1 MKTFVLFLIS
11 WLTWFGNEPK
21 NTADVRKSA
30 ASETCGSAPVVGG
43 SFQVIAGDI
52 VYNDFKKV
60 LYHSYAYY
68 AIGSRDNHA
77 ALSKFDDMGT
87 LLWTRV
93 VDDTSAWN
101 DFIVNTDGN
110 LLLVGW
116 RDIQSFAPKD
126 ALVGVIEPSGN
137 PLVLQSFDYTINEYY
152 SSIVRNPLNTAPGY
166 RYYVVGSIN
175 RTTNRN
181 DDDVVVVAMNDQG
194 VASARRRYGSIS
206 RDDEFHA
213 KISVYNPV
221 AGTFALSGNLGG
233 TATYVVINPGP
244 GTTTNQGRALGATG
258 TLFDLQRTASGEYL
272 GAAGFTSAGRIYK
285 ISGTAANN
293 FYYES
298 NVVSGLHQILS
309 MDASGFY
316 TVGKA
321 VVGGNPKP
329 VTMFCRDNGSNLTL
343 YAAKYPLICDNPG
356 AGFLARVGLTDL
368 AYVDG
373 RINAVDG
380 FGNGD
385 GYLAAHIGGFD
396 DCEMDSLP
404 GNFQKRS
411 LNPVIS
417 QPGSY
422 PEVELVS
429 GLALSSSLINYS
441 VARVCDHSCFTEFTY
456 ELEDDCGNV
465 HFTGTT
471 NLTGSV
477 TYCWDFGD
485 APPCGSTL
493 QDPDHTYASPGM
505 YQVCLTVA
513 NGLNQCTTC
522 QSVVVQQADHIAPDI
537 TCPPAITLAC
547 DDITTPDRSGYPT
560 VSDNLDPAPVVSYN
574 DLIVVM
580 TSCYKEITRVWTAV
594 DYCGNSANC
603 QQRIVQSD
611 DYGPVVNCPPSV
623 TIDCAGDRSPAATG
637 FPFVLIDCNG
647 YSQTYADNVI
657 SGPCPQRIEREWTL
671 TDDCGNS
678 TVCLQEIIIT
688 DLTPPVFSECSRKF
702 TAQGLNIEGGPC
714 QAEISINTPIAF
726 DDCDPAP
733 VITNNYNNTSNAS
746 GTYPEGTTLVTWTA
760 TDECGNTATCVDTVC
775 VLPCAACPDTCLTDI
790 IPISTG
796 YDPIDEI
803 LLPPGST
810 TSQWTLVESPLWG
823 GGGSA
828 PSYVI
833 NSIADWDDITGSQW
847 LSAHP
852 FADWTQNNPDPL
864 IPYTFQ
870 NCFCVCQDSTLVG
883 IKISE
888 ALADDAMDVCLVDE
902 NGILIENLLSISSS
916 GSDDHTPFNG
926 TVEHSSSHTFI
937 LDEGK
942 YCIQAKLRNLHGV
955 AMGFNILGKVFGVG
969 LLGSA
974 CCEQRNFVTGYKFI
988 DKKCDGVRD
997 AGIDMPGINWKIELK
1012 NEDGDVVST
1021 THTLGDGF
1029 YAFGNVPIGH
1039 YTVCE
1044 ENLYGFIQSYP
1055 PSGSY
1060 EIDVLDAHTVIS
1072 GLNFGNCP
1080 LDTCCY
1086 DEEAFIDVATTPVD
1100 VIRDSCMIC
1109 ISHPCIGWCQRLTVF
1124 WGDGTNSG
1132 YFEGI
1137 GSVEASHTYTQSGEY
1152 EICLHFEELNDNGEV
1167 CFTKDSC
1174 FAVCV
1179 QCGICANEE
1188 LTLNCF
1194 GLHGDSEIPTVNG
1207 TLANHSDFYIE
1218 ADNNGGYYCT
1228 GHKTYN
1234 SGSGVSLYNSDV
1246 FVYKFDKDCGK
1257 CWELS
1262 FNGMADDLND
1272 QGLVLKH
1279 FNGGFYLG
1287 GIFASGSLV
1296 VPNGG
1301 GGTYVISNPSPGQI
1315 ATFLIKFQDGVGCNS
1330 SILPTVDWGF
1340 ALGNDKYRTLLS
1352 DMDTDNAGNIIITG
1366 IYTGSMNF
1374 NPLGISTL
1382 LDNNTSQDMYFAK
1395 YDGATGNLLFAS
1407 HLDHGLS
1414 TATTGGVYPLGISY
1428 DPNGNYFYIA
1438 GHYSKDV
1445 DFLNDNLIDL
1455 GKGPSSAAPF
1465 VAKFTENALGIA
1477 VVWAFPISDISGTSP
1492 LPFYGVATD
1501 VEAYPGGFALSF
1513 EKYYGLGI
1521 VYDFNPRGY
1530 PFPEFNNNQTS
1541 YILRYDS
1548 DGIYQCHYT
1557 LPSNNFVNELSVDL
1571 DKNIYFIGGRNI
1583 NLAFSPG
1590 SQLGYSFYNTFF
1602 GVVNNNCEAKTFDLD
1617 GNNEDAG
1624 WSITPLGGK
1633 EFAII
1638 GRTNSVNLDADP
1650 NPGASSFYSADPSIP
1665 DIFIGKYSCECIMAP
1680 DTMDCCDKISLTAEK
1695 VDHPELMC
1703 IDSACCYSVD
1713 FYNDAG
1719 FSIKNATVNILT
1731 PGWEFGTVS
1740 VPSDLTVDSDPVS
1753 LIIENSGGNLPGG
1766 FTDGFVNFC
1775 LSGQI
1780 GSPNQQ
1786 EIEFIWYEKT
1796 KSGGCIAV
1804 CRDTILTDCV
1814 APTCASNCVQ
1824 ILNMEI
1830 VCDET
1835 DPNLYC
1841 LYFNVINLSPYT
1853 ATELIMDV
1861 SGTGYGLYPCGSTG
1875 FFDPLEVYLG
1885 GGGLASGA
1893 TSGTLCVKLVPTT
1906 PVLTP
1911 QEVCFS
1917 LGLAFGESEVCYQDS
1932 TYCYEIAPCCDPC
1945 DEVEL
1950 VIHQG
1955 NEMDDSCCFSLS
1967 LLNPCANLYFNKIV
1981 VDFLP
1986 VGSDISL
1993 IQVDG
1998 GWTLT
2003 PLGSGSICLTY
2014 NAGYFPSGL
2023 LEDIIRFCY
2032 RDPVPG
2038 LIPSVTVHF
2047 FSDVSSTPPGTIVEV
2062 CSKSVEMEC
2071 RCCPECE
2078 DNLVIN
2084 GSFQD
2089 GLVNGNIGSPGNVNN
2104 WTALTGTP
2112 QAVDYFGSCENGAV
2126 LMWGN
2131 AIVGESIFQ
2140 NVNFDPC
2147 YTYEI
2152 SYCARRHFNDGQ
2164 EYIGEIR
2171 MKAVTTPLPAF
2182 PACVS
2187 GNCEEIIPLP
2197 NGLTPN
2203 WEHFTVNWTPGRAYN
2218 SLIIQPWSSTTINNG
2233 ANVSWVVI
2241 DDVCIRV
2248 IDSCKC
2254 ENHGELLVFNDQFS
2268 VNTSCNDP
2276 AILEIPCPENNV
2288 SFNIFSDLECSSD
2301 CASSIEW
2308 NITDPVSTVII
2319 AGIIPLPAGG
2329 GSWGISGLPYSI
2341 FTEEVLYT
2349 LNINSNCGCDTCFCA
2364 KTFKIEACDTC
2375 CGSHEN
2381 FVNVAQNAIQM
2392 SVDDF
2397 KCKAT
2402 LTFDEVDCDIQ
2413 ILSIKWLSGVY
2424 SYGPFYP
2431 GDMAMYTYPPN
2442 QMSYV
2447 VVVHVVEYNE
2457 LGEICNE
2464 ADLTYPVSLNCKKCC
2479 EKGIIE
2485 HKKWASLIAQG
2496 FQTNINGCEVTVTAP
2511 QFGECYFFET
2521 SPDWGEPP
2529 APNIGPFP
2537 SNSSWTHTYS
2547 TSGTYTIC
2555 VRVSEYPFG
2564 DPTLEPC
2571 RSKLMCTT
2579 VTVDCNGP
2587 CVCGGFSN
2595 LSFYYDKEN
2604 KLMTECGDTLEL
2616 VCPPDDCVWIFSGNL
2631 LCKNDCP
2638 ESLINWQLVDSYTTI
2653 PVASGTSVAFPGF
2666 GIYIPP
2672 AIVTAGGEY
2681 DLIIIGQCDPNVICP
2696 CRIHLIFPGCD
2707 EVCPCDPDDLVNDVE
2722 AGLST
2727 YTILNGCTACFRPLA
2742 LSDCDMVTW
2751 YKLPNLNQ
2759 PFASSLGNQLI
2770 CYDFLT
2776 PGTHRIQMEVTRKN
2790 EDGSVCATYE
2800 KIFTLNINCGSTPN
2814 FNNALTQC
2822 LIGNDLSPFKNSN
2835 SWINIK
2841 GQAEHKLHKRG
2852 NAYVTLR
2859 GNMDQ
2864 SDIIATKEAICISKS
2879 SNSIQLDINIQNAN
2893 QIKLG
2898 TRLVIALLD
2907 TNPTNTVNLDNRQII
2922 EKINL
2927 NNLPIGN
2934 IHIEQA
2940 INLEQLQMNDEC
2952 VANDSSKYYIIVY
2965 LENDLNNSVLQ
2976 SQSQIELYDLC
2987 LTSKPILAEES
2998 SAAKLSFR
3006 VFPNPTN
3013 DQFTFLLDQ
3022 TTKEEIKIEV
3032 LDKLGRN
3039 IEQLTMAKDQPYI
3052 HFGGKYISGMY
3063 FLKVKSGVLNKQ
3075 VKIVKTSK

>member
-21 NTADVRKSA
+21 NTAYVRKSA

-52 VYNDFKKV
+52 VHNDFKKV
-60 LYHSYAYY
+60 LYHSNAYY
-68 AIGSRDNHA
+68 AIGSRDNQA

-233 TATYVVINPGP
+233 TATYVVINQGP

-298 NVVSGLHQILS
+298 TVVSGLRQILS

-441 VARVCDHSCFTEFTY
+441 VAKVCDHSCFTEFTY

-513 NGLNQCTTC
+513 NGLNQCTSC
-522 QSVVVQQADHIAPDI
+522 QSVVVQQSDHIAPDI

-547 DDITTPDRSGYPT
+547 DDIITPDRSGYPT
-560 VSDNLDPAPVVSYN
+560 VSDNLDPVPVVSYN

-611 DYGPVVNCPPSV
+611 DYGPAVNCPPSV
-623 TIDCAGDRSPAATG
+623 TIDCTGDRSPAATG
-637 FPFVLIDCNG
+637 FPFVLFDCNG
-647 YSQTYADNVI
+647 YSQTYVDNVI

-714 QAEISINTPIAF
+714 QAEFSITTPAAF
-726 DDCDPAP
+726 DDCDPAT
-733 VITNNYNNTSNAS
+733 VITNDYNNTGNAS

-775 VLPCAACPDTCLTDI
+775 VLPCAACPDTCLTNVLN
-790 IPISTG
+790 ISTG
-796 YDPIDEI
+796 YDPISDV
-803 LLPPGST
+803 LLNPLSVTSAWQLVT
-810 TSQWTLVESPLWG
+810 TPVVVDPYTPSVPAPAYVIQPY
-823 GGGSA
+823 GSA
-828 PSYVI
+828 W
-833 NSIADWDDITGSQW
+833 ATQTGSQW
-847 LSAHP
+847 ISAYP
-852 FADWTQNNPDPL
+852 FASLQADNASPL
-864 IPYTFQ
+864 APYTLQ
-870 NCFCVCQDSTLVG
+870 NCFCVCQNSSLVTIEMG
-883 IKISE
+883 ILVDNAVVIN
-888 ALADDAMDVCLVDE
+888 LCDDAGNFIINLASITTGSTASFTSATNVFQSVVLNEGNYCIKAELRNLSGRAMGLNIQGSITGVGLLESVCCNQTNFITGHKFIDE
-902 NGILIENLLSISSS
+902 NCNGIRDASDPPGIGWEIELKDATGLPIETKITDGAGFYSFQDIPI
-916 GSDDHTPFNG
+916 GSYTVCELQQTGFTQSFPVGGTYSVDIIDDHTP
-926 TVEHSSSHTFI
+926 I
-937 LDEGK
+937 
-942 YCIQAKLRNLHGV
+942 
-955 AMGFNILGKVFGVG
+955 
-969 LLGSA
+969 
-974 CCEQRNFVTGYKFI
+974 
-988 DKKCDGVRD
+988 
-997 AGIDMPGINWKIELK
+997 
-1012 NEDGDVVST
+1012 
-1021 THTLGDGF
+1021 
-1029 YAFGNVPIGH
+1029 AF
-1039 YTVCE
+1039 
-1044 ENLYGFIQSYP
+1044 
-1055 PSGSY
+1055 
-1060 EIDVLDAHTVIS
+1060 
-1072 GLNFGNCP
+1072 LNFGNCP
-1080 LDTCCY
+1080 IEMCCQS
-1086 DEEAFIDVATTPVD
+1086 EEEFCETVLPPL
-1100 VIRDSCMIC
+1100 RLFRESCEVKLIH
-1109 ISHPCIGWCQRLTVF
+1109 SGLKDCQRMMIH
-1124 WGDGTNSG
+1124 WGDGSSSAYLSNLVSIEHNYPTFG
-1132 YFEGI
+1132 D
-1137 GSVEASHTYTQSGEY
+1137 YT
-1152 EICLHFEELNDNGEV
+1152 ICVHFEELNENEEV
-1167 CFTKDSC
+1167 CFQKDSC
-1174 FAVCV
+1174 VTLCIECDPCV
-1179 QCGICANEE
+1179 EEEIELQCFRPIADSYVPTTNE
-1188 LTLNCF
+1188 TLGN
-1194 GLHGDSEIPTVNG
+1194 I
-1207 TLANHSDFYIE
+1207 SDAYIE
-1218 ADNNGGYYCT
+1218 HIGNGSYYAAGHFHNNYFDFPGGAVLTDGFVNKYDEECGLCWSLVFSGDASDQVLVVKKIT
-1228 GHKTYN
+1228 GTN
-1234 SGSGVSLYNSDV
+1234 
-1246 FVYKFDKDCGK
+1246 
-1257 CWELS
+1257 E
-1262 FNGMADDLND
+1262 
-1272 QGLVLKH
+1272 
-1279 FNGGFYLG
+1279 FYVG
-1287 GIFASGSLV
+1287 GIFNSNALNLPS
-1296 VPNGG
+1296 GG
-1301 GGTYVISNPSPGQI
+1301 GAPSKTLTRTGTAGNIFLAKYKDADCSQI
-1315 ATFLIKFQDGVGCNS
+1315 PELVWAWNT
-1330 SILPTVDWGF
+1330 
-1340 ALGNDKYRTLLS
+1340 GNNLNRILLS
-1352 DMDTDNAGNIIITG
+1352 DMDVDNIGDVVITG
-1366 IYTGSMNF
+1366 IFSGDVDF
-1374 NPLGISTL
+1374 NPLGTPTL
-1382 LDNNTSQDMYFAK
+1382 LTAIGGFYLSKYNRSAGGLNTSFPI
-1395 YDGATGNLLFAS
+1395 T
-1407 HLDHGLS
+1407 LS
-1414 TATTGGVYPLGISY
+1414 STTGGGLYPFGVTVDPISN
-1428 DPNGNYFYIA
+1428 DILIG
-1438 GHYSKDV
+1438 GHYSYDI
-1445 DFLNDNLIDL
+1445 DFNGPPSDL
-1455 GKGPSSAAPF
+1455 TNGPVSNQNGAPF
-1465 VAKFTENALGIA
+1465 VARFDLNGNLLN
-1477 VVWAFPISDISGTSP
+1477 AFPIISNVFATINSTWHQGAVTDI
-1492 LPFYGVATD
+1492 
-1501 VEAYPGGFALSF
+1501 EAYAGGYAISV
-1513 EKYYGLGI
+1513 ES
-1521 VYDFNPRGY
+1521 Y
-1530 PFPEFNNNQTS
+1530 PPDIYSVNFDPIGNNSLYNFIHPQQTS
-1541 YILRYDS
+1541 YIVRYD
-1548 DGIYQCHYT
+1548 DLDYAQCLYA
-1557 LPSNNFVNELSVDL
+1557 LPQFKYVTEISVD
-1571 DKNIYFIGGRNI
+1571 DMKNVYFLAGENVNPGDDANNRTGYDYHNI
-1583 NLAFSPG
+1583 LM
-1590 SQLGYSFYNTFF
+1590 
-1602 GVVNNNCEAKTFDLD
+1602 GVVNNDCIAKTREIY
-1617 GNNEDAG
+1617 GSRNDAG
-1624 WSITPLGGK
+1624 WSISPDDNKG
-1633 EFAII
+1633 FAII
-1638 GRTNSVNLDADP
+1638 GRTQSPDLDLNFDSNTDHSTFGDPDLFIATYSCICTQHEESTESCCDSLYITSYMLSQPEDTTCCYGMDLVNFSHIPIQHCEVNL
-1650 NPGASSFYSADPSIP
+1650 
-1665 DIFIGKYSCECIMAP
+1665 
-1680 DTMDCCDKISLTAEK
+1680 
-1695 VDHPELMC
+1695 
-1703 IDSACCYSVD
+1703 
-1713 FYNDAG
+1713 
-1719 FSIKNATVNILT
+1719 LT
-1731 PGWEFGTVS
+1731 PGWTFESYTLGFGFNGSAGTNTIAI
-1740 VPSDLTVDSDPVS
+1740 DY
-1753 LIIENSGGNLPGG
+1753 PGG
-1766 FTDGFVNFC
+1766 PNFPEGITSNFLEFC
-1775 LSGQI
+1775 LFGI
-1780 GSPNQQ
+1780 PGSSSTQT
-1786 EIEFIWYEKT
+1786 IEFVWYEVLET
-1796 KSGGCIAV
+1796 GIRVVS
-1804 CRDTILTDCV
+1804 CRDTISTNCEPTVISKDCV
-1814 APTCASNCVQ
+1814 QLINPVVTCNPE
-1824 ILNMEI
+1824 NPYE
-1830 VCDET
+1830 
-1835 DPNLYC
+1835 YC
-1841 LYFNVINLSPYT
+1841 LSFQVENLSEYT
-1853 ATELIMDV
+1853 ATEVILEINT
-1861 SGTGYGLYPCGSTG
+1861 SGFLLSDCS
-1875 FFDPLEVYLG
+1875 DPLYVNPLNIDLIPDLGPGETSTVY
-1885 GGGLASGA
+1885 
-1893 TSGTLCVKLVPTT
+1893 CVKILSNSVISSPQQVCLNLGF
-1906 PVLTP
+1906 VLDGIA
-1911 QEVCFS
+1911 VCFS
-1917 LGLAFGESEVCYQDS
+1917 DS
-1932 TYCYEIAPCCDPC
+1932 TYCLDVEPCCNPC

-1950 VIHQG
+1950 VINPV
-1955 NEMDDSCCFSLS
+1955 NEIRDSCCFSLS
-1967 LLNPCANLYFNKIV
+1967 LLNPCAYLYFNKIV

-1998 GWTLT
+1998 SWTLT
-2003 PLGSGSICLTY
+2003 SLGSGSICLTY

-2038 LIPSVTVHF
+2038 VIPSVTVHF

-2078 DNLVIN
+2078 DNLVLN
-2084 GSFQD
+2084 GSFQE
-2089 GLVNGNIGSPGNVNN
+2089 GLVNGNIGGPGNVNN

-2171 MKAVTTPLPAF
+2171 MKAVTTPLPIF
-2182 PACVS
+2182 PNCPS

-2233 ANVSWVVI
+2233 ANVSWIVI
-2241 DDVCIRV
+2241 DDICIRI

-2268 VNTSCNDP
+2268 LNTSCNDQ

-2288 SFNIFSDLECSSD
+2288 SFNIFSDLECTSD

-2308 NITDPVSTVII
+2308 NITDPSLNII
-2319 AGIIPLPAGG
+2319 VGGIIPLPAGG

-2349 LNINSNCGCDTCFCA
+2349 LNINSICGCDTCICV
-2364 KTFKIEACDTC
+2364 KTFKINACDTC
-2375 CGSHEN
+2375 CGPHDD
-2381 FVNVAQNAIQM
+2381 FVNVAQNAIQI

-2402 LTFDEVDCDIQ
+2402 LTFDEVDCNIQ
-2413 ILSIKWLSGVY
+2413 IISVKWKTGVI
-2424 SYGPFYP
+2424 SYGPFVP
-2431 GDMAMYTYPPN
+2431 GDMVMYTYPSGN
-2442 QMSYV
+2442 VSYLV
-2447 VVVHVVEYNE
+2447 TVHVVEYNAN
-2457 LGEICNE
+2457 GEICNE
-2464 ADLTYPVSLNCKKCC
+2464 ADITYPVSLNCKKCC
-2479 EKGIIE
+2479 EKGIVE

-2496 FQTNINGCEVTVTAP
+2496 FQTTVNGCEVTVSAP

-2529 APNIGPFP
+2529 APLPGPFAA
-2537 SNSSWTHTYS
+2537 SSSWTHTYS
-2547 TSGTYTIC
+2547 TSGSYTIC

-2579 VTVDCNGP
+2579 VTVDCDGP
-2587 CVCGGFSN
+2587 CVCDGFTD
-2595 LSFYYDKEN
+2595 LSFYFDKEN
-2604 KLMTECGDTLEL
+2604 KVATHCMDTLTL
-2616 VCPPDDCVWIFSGNL
+2616 VCPPDDCIWIFSGNL

-2638 ESLINWQLVDSYTTI
+2638 ESLINWQLVDSYTSI

-2672 AIVTAGGEY
+2672 AIVTVGGEY
-2681 DLIIIGQCDPNVICP
+2681 DLIIIGQCDPNALCP
-2696 CRIHLIFPGCD
+2696 CRIHLSFPGCD
-2707 EVCPCDPDDLVNDVE
+2707 EVCPCDPDDLVADVE
-2722 AGLST
+2722 KGIGKIQ
-2727 YTILNGCTACFRPLA
+2727 ILNDCISCFSPMA
-2742 LSDCDMVTW
+2742 LTECDMVTW
-2751 YKLPNLNQ
+2751 YKLPNLTT
-2759 PFASSLGNQLI
+2759 PIGSSLGNQLF
-2770 CYDFLT
+2770 CHDFKYPENYLIKM
-2776 PGTHRIQMEVTRKN
+2776 HVIRKN
-2790 EDGSVCATYE
+2790 EDGSVCAEYE
-2800 KIFTLNINCGSTPN
+2800 KIVSVIVNCTFPGPEFSNNCLFTSIDNSKWILFEDGNKTLTSKSNTNKFTLTGNLNSSSFILSSESI
-2814 FNNALTQC
+2814 C
-2822 LIGNDLSPFKNSN
+2822 LEKSGLS
-2835 SWINIK
+2835 IR
-2841 GQAEHKLHKRG
+2841 L
-2852 NAYVTLR
+2852 
-2859 GNMDQ
+2859 
-2864 SDIIATKEAICISKS
+2864 
-2879 SNSIQLDINIQNAN
+2879 NAN
-2893 QIKLG
+2893 LNDQVLIKHG
-2898 TRLVIALLD
+2898 SRLVIAAVPSEISNQKVWENHVVLGKIALEGISQ
-2907 TNPTNTVNLDNRQII
+2907 TMVQFEIPIHQNSQIGSFT
-2922 EKINL
+2922 
-2927 NNLPIGN
+2927 PC
-2934 IHIEQA
+2934 
-2940 INLEQLQMNDEC
+2940 QME
-2952 VANDSSKYYIIVY
+2952 AGHEIRLMIYI
-2965 LENDLNNSVLQ
+2965 ENDLPEEIINGISKITFSDICIRGSEINSNVEKEEKPTYEIYPNP
-2976 SQSQIELYDLC
+2976 SFNAFTFSSNSFKHTPIQIEVYNRLGVLVEKLDLENS
-2987 LTSKPILAEES
+2987 SKKYL
-2998 SAAKLSFR
+2998 
-3006 VFPNPTN
+3006 
-3013 DQFTFLLDQ
+3013 
-3022 TTKEEIKIEV
+3022 
-3032 LDKLGRN
+3032 
-3039 IEQLTMAKDQPYI
+3039 
-3052 HFGGKYISGMY
+3052 FGSEYLPGMY
-3063 FLKVKSGVLNKQ
+3063 LAKVTDGIQNSYM
-3075 VKIVKTSK
+3075 KIVKINR